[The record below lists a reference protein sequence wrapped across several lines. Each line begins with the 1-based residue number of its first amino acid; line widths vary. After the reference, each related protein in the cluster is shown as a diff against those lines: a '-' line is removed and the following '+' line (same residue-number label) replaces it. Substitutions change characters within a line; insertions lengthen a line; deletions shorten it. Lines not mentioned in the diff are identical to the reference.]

1 VLTDPTKNLL
11 KLLSE
16 HKFEKAF
23 NVALQRCGISI
34 VSWLCSQVNLSHLT
48 ICTKSNNM
56 L

>member
-1 VLTDPTKNLL
+1 VLADLTKKLL

-16 HKFEKAF
+16 QNFEKAF
-23 NVALQRCGISI
+23 NVALQRCDISI
-34 VSWLCSQVNLSHLT
+34 VSWLCSQVNLSHLA